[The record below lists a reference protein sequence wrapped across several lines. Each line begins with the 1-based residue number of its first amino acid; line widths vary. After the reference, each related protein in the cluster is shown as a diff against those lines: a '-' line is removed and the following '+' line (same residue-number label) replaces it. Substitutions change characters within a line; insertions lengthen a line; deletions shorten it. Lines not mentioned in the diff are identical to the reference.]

1 MQFIHVLMETCKK
14 DTLKQKKNHARHYY
28 LRKRLA
34 LTVIGL
40 IEDFSALIGSI
51 RDGWTEVTDLEGTGH
66 LMDNGERLSDLLEG
80 EQAEGWR

>member
-1 MQFIHVLMETCKK
+1 LE
-14 DTLKQKKNHARHYY
+14 
-28 LRKRLA
+28 

-66 LMDNGERLSDLLEG
+66 LMDNGERLLDLREG